1 MHYLKGEYLTI
12 QFNSQLPM
20 AMGLP
25 PVIRPYWSI
34 LQAEKAAAPEHRA
47 WEYATDPFA
56 ARKEVD
62 DRQAKRKEKDAVRAA
77 AAENGASGSGTAL
90 DGGSRNASGRSTP
103 SAELTGGRGG
113 EWARAPEVKM
123 STTLREMVE
132 DMVKKVSSDS
142 APKSDSR

>member
-1 MHYLKGEYLTI
+1 
-12 QFNSQLPM
+12 M

-62 DRQAKRKEKDAVRAA
+62 DRQAKRKEKDVVRAA
-77 AAENGASGSGTAL
+77 AAENGASGSETAL
-90 DGGSRNASGRSTP
+90 DGGSRSASGRSTP

-123 STTLREMVE
+123 STTP
-132 DMVKKVSSDS
+132 VSYTH
-142 APKSDSR
+142 